1 MALGAVV
8 LWCALFAVL
17 GAAGTWFARAY
28 ALRRNL
34 MDAPGERRSHTVP
47 TPRGAGIAIVLAM
60 LVALAAL
67 IARLPQELV
76 LLAGTTIGL
85 VLVAA
90 IGWLDDHRPLS
101 PWSRLAVHALAAGW
115 LAAGFWL
122 SGSAGAT
129 ALMVFV
135 AALVLVNA
143 WNFMDGIDAIA
154 AGQAVVVV
162 AALVLLAPHPLP
174 VFLGLA
180 FVAATLGFLP
190 FNLPRARAF
199 LGDVGSGS
207 LGYLV
212 ALFAGLAT
220 REAPVAAWSLV
231 ALPLAPFLVDTGLTL
246 VTRMLRGERWW
257 EPHVTHAYQCAARR
271 FGHGQVAIAYAVWA
285 ALGGTL
291 AVWMAA
297 GGANREGSSML
308 LLAWFTL
315 ATLAWYAARRIG
327 TPAVP
332 DGARA

>member
-1 MALGAVV
+1 MALGMVA
-8 LWCALFAVL
+8 LWCAVFAVL
-17 GAAGTWFARAY
+17 GATGTWLARVY

-60 LVALAAL
+60 LVALVAL

-76 LLAGTTIGL
+76 LLAGATIGL

-115 LAAGFWL
+115 LAAAFWL
-122 SGSAGAT
+122 TGSAGAT

-162 AALVLLAPHPLP
+162 AALVLLAPAPLP

-212 ALFAGLAT
+212 ALFAGLAA
-220 REAPVAAWSLV
+220 REAPLAAWASV
-231 ALPLAPFLVDTGLTL
+231 VLPLAPFLVDTGLTL
-246 VTRMLRGERWW
+246 ATRMLRGERWW

-271 FGHGQVAIAYAVWA
+271 FGHGRVSIAYAVWA

-297 GGANREGSSML
+297 GRVTPEGSSML
-308 LLAWFTL
+308 VLAWFTL
-315 ATLAWYAARRIG
+315 TTLAWYSARRVGI
-327 TPAVP
+327 PAVS